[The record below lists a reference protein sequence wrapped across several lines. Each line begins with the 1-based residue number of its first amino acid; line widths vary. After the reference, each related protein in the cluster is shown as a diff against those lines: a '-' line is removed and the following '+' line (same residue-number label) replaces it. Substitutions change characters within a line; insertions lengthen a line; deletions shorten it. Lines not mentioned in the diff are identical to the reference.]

1 MSQNTTRFGPSTAV
15 ALILVATGVAAV
27 ERGSAVGYIAVLA
40 GLGMLTVSAR
50 AGLRERRAS

>member
-1 MSQNTTRFGPSTAV
+1 MSWNTTQSGPSTAA
-15 ALILVATGVAAV
+15 ALVLVVTGIAAV
-27 ERGSAVGYIAVLA
+27 ERGSAVGYIAVLV